1 MSILRLLY
9 ICGRMH
15 INLQVQIGK
24 GGVLCGVA
32 VIAYL
37 KDATN
42 HGSLL

>member
-1 MSILRLLY
+1 
-9 ICGRMH
+9 MH

-24 GGVLCGVA
+24 GGVLCGLA

-42 HGSLL
+42 HGSLLYINTFSIKQ